1 MMIIMNVEEKI
12 KKICS
17 DNDLCI
23 KGYYYDG
30 FSHGI
35 EIRGESKAICKLMEE
50 VSKVEEIKK
59 IYFTRFENFIRL
71 KIEY

>member
-1 MMIIMNVEEKI
+1 MNVEEKI

-17 DNDLCI
+17 DNGLCI

-35 EIRGESKAICKLMEE
+35 EIRGEPKAICKIMAE
-50 VSKVEEIKK
+50 VSELKEVKK
-59 IYFTRFENFIRL
+59 ISFTRFKSVIRL